1 MRILSI
7 TAQKPSSTGSGV
19 YLTELVKEYAAKG
32 HEQAVVAGVYEEDE
46 AELPEG
52 VKLYPVYFSQDGKGC
67 GGREGEGFRE
77 GGSVSLPF
85 PIAGMSDEMP
95 YKSTRYCDM
104 TPEMA
109 EQFKEAFLKAVARAV
124 KELSPDIVLCHHLY
138 FLTALVREAFPGLK
152 VYGFCHNTDLRQMK
166 KTDLERGF
174 IREQIKRLDHI
185 FVPQR
190 AQEEGVKEIY
200 GVSSDK
206 ITRVGMGFNRKIFHV
221 TGERPSDGI
230 TRLVFAGKIAEKKG
244 VVSLMRSLCLLG
256 DLGKEIEVF
265 LAGSSGNED
274 ELGLICE
281 LSKKAPVK
289 VTFLGRLSQAE
300 LSKVY
305 NRCDIFVLPSFFEG
319 IPLTVI
325 EALAC
330 GDRAVMTDLPGIR
343 EWLSEAVPGADVL
356 FVEMPEMRNAD
367 EPVKSGLPGFERRLA
382 DALCESI
389 RKGKTRLADVSGISW
404 EGIAERVISCARTD
418 RI

>member
-1 MRILSI
+1 
-7 TAQKPSSTGSGV
+7 
-19 YLTELVKEYAAKG
+19 
-32 HEQAVVAGVYEEDE
+32 
-46 AELPEG
+46 
-52 VKLYPVYFSQDGKGC
+52 
-67 GGREGEGFRE
+67 
-77 GGSVSLPF
+77 
-85 PIAGMSDEMP
+85 
-95 YKSTRYCDM
+95 
-104 TPEMA
+104 
-109 EQFKEAFLKAVARAV
+109 
-124 KELSPDIVLCHHLY
+124 
-138 FLTALVREAFPGLK
+138 
-152 VYGFCHNTDLRQMK
+152 MK
-166 KTDLERGF
+166 KTDLEREF

-206 ITRVGMGFNRKIFHV
+206 ITRVGMGFNRRIFHV

-265 LAGSSGNED
+265 LAGSTGNED

-418 RI
+418 RIS